1 MKKNI
6 WSLREIS
13 FGKWWKGDFE
23 WDWKFPSDDISFR
36 NVWFV
41 QQWTIPPH
49 ATWKSFFPLSITLS
63 LCFIPLILSFRLGV
77 NVDTNVVDVDVNVK
91 VGTTA
96 SSLTS
101 FSACGLFTARRPPRC
116 TSFTAGEHSHLLV
129 GDKVVHWCCSAPWI
143 NSIRSQVGASQTA
156 IHKAQQHS
164 PWCTWP

>member
-1 MKKNI
+1 MENDEKEILNEVEN
-6 WSLREIS
+6 SLRMTFLPET
-13 FGKWWKGDFE
+13 FGLSNNKRSLRMQLE
-23 WDWKFPSDDISFR
+23 
-36 NVWFV
+36 NL
-41 QQWTIPPH
+41 
-49 ATWKSFFPLSITLS
+49 FFPVSITLS
-63 LCFIPLILSFRLGV
+63 LCFIPSILYFRLGV

-101 FSACGLFTARRPPRC
+101 FPACGLFTARRPPTPRC

-164 PWCTWP
+164 PWCT